1 MTKWMKTALIL
12 LLAGAILFVAGSML
26 GGKGIS
32 INQNFKVID
41 SNDYKYFTYT
51 DMKLDEFEAVDIDV
65 SNTPVTFLPSEDGG
79 YGVEVSYRIVNEN
92 DIRVEVDKQKLIVEA
107 KEKMFWM
114 SWDFSFMAENENK
127 EYIIVYLPEK
137 EYKEITVDTS
147 NADIEMEELYVQV
160 KKLKFNTSN
169 AKICLSGPECGEI
182 VADTSNAAV
191 TLKKVTA
198 PAIEIDTSNG
208 SIEILDSDVQK
219 LVADTSNAS
228 ITMKESRLSSER
240 GEISLI
246 TSNGEIRVDFSEN
259 KEKEFKIN
267 ADTSNADIYLN
278 NQKLEKNDYA
288 TREGAVS
295 LKLDTSNSDIIMNF
309 KE

>member
-41 SNDYKYFTYT
+41 SNDYIYFTYT
-51 DMKLDEFEAVDIDV
+51 NMKLDEFEAVDIDV

-137 EYKEITVDTS
+137 EYKEITV
-147 NADIEMEELYVQV
+147 
-160 KKLKFNTSN
+160 
-169 AKICLSGPECGEI
+169 
-182 VADTSNAAV
+182 DTSNAAV